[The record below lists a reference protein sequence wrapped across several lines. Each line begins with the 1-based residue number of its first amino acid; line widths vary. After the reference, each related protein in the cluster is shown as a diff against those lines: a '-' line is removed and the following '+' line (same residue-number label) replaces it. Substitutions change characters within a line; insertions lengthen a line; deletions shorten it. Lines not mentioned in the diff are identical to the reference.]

1 VNYTAPTYT
10 NVVDTTTGIGL
21 KVSDGTG
28 GIIWSTDMNHSIW
41 LRMGRDGTVDTTNY
55 YQYGAH
61 RFYTGGTIQAQS
73 LRMIINSSGLVGI
86 GTTNPGFKF
95 EVNGSMSQGGGN
107 AYLAYDT
114 TSQIFLG
121 SNRTGAFVRFND
133 DMWFGDSQN
142 GVIQVLNGAGGQ
154 WGTLQ
159 GYFTNMS
166 TRASKKDVTTFDQ
179 TKLESLYQDT
189 IKTKVCSWRYKEE
202 ADYVPLKYGPILDDS
217 PPYFTV
223 TPDGESLYINQYVA
237 MLHGALQVAIQKIES
252 LETRLST
259 LENNTTQ

>member
-1 VNYTAPTYT
+1 
-10 NVVDTTTGIGL
+10 
-21 KVSDGTG
+21 
-28 GIIWSTDMNHSIW
+28 
-41 LRMGRDGTVDTTNY
+41 
-55 YQYGAH
+55 
-61 RFYTGGTIQAQS
+61 